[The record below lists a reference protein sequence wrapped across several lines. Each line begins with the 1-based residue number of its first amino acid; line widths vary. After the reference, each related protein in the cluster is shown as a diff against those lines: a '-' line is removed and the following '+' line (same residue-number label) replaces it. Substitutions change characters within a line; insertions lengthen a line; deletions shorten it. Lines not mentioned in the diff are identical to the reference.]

1 MIKINY
7 RILDQATN
15 FWEVNPQFKIYYPF
29 HLLYDKDK
37 SKDKDFSS
45 RQMWTVFFM
54 CDPDEHDNIFY
65 RMAFEERKKMLSE
78 TFVKDL
84 DWNNPDF
91 VKCLEAYP
99 LECMTAVQRAYAEEK
114 NQLRKRAKLIADTEL
129 TLDTTEF
136 LGDKTIVIKGTAT
149 QINMLQKDS
158 LSIYQK
164 YQKIEEEFIKDKQS
178 ARAKG
183 GSKLTKSEKGDLW

>member
-54 CDPDEHDNIFY
+54 CDPDEHDNIIY
-65 RMAFEERKKMLSE
+65 TIEWHLK
-78 TFVKDL
+78 
-84 DWNNPDF
+84 N
-91 VKCLEAYP
+91 
-99 LECMTAVQRAYAEEK
+99 EEK
-114 NQLRKRAKLIADTEL
+114 C
-129 TLDTTEF
+129 
-136 LGDKTIVIKGTAT
+136 
-149 QINMLQKDS
+149 
-158 LSIYQK
+158 YQK
-164 YQKIEEEFIKDKQS
+164 LLLK
-178 ARAKG
+178 
-183 GSKLTKSEKGDLW
+183 T

>member
-7 RILDQATN
+7 RTLDQAVN
-15 FWEVNPQFKIYYPF
+15 FWEVNPQFKIYPPF
-29 HLLYDKDK
+29 HLLYEKDK

-45 RQMWTVFFM
+45 RQMWTIFFM
-54 CDPDEHDNIFY
+54 CDPDENDNIFY
-65 RMAFEERKKMLSE
+65 RIAYGERKKTLSE

-84 DWNNPDF
+84 DWDDVNF

-114 NQLRKRAKLIADTEL
+114 NQLQKRAKLIADTEL
-129 TLDTTEF
+129 TLDTTTFHE
-136 LGDKTIVIKGTAT
+136 GKVIVIKGTAT

>member
-7 RILDQATN
+7 RTLDQAVN
-15 FWEVNPQFKIYYPF
+15 FWELNPQFKIYPPF
-29 HLLYDKDK
+29 HLLYEKDK

-45 RQMWTVFFM
+45 RQMWTIFFM
-54 CDPDEHDNIFY
+54 CDPDENDNIFY
-65 RMAFEERKKMLSE
+65 RIAYGERKKTLSE

-84 DWNNPDF
+84 DWDDANF

-114 NQLRKRAKLIADTEL
+114 NQLQKRAKLISDTEL
-129 TLDTTEF
+129 TLDTTTF
-136 LGDKTIVIKGTAT
+136 LEGKVIVIKGTAT

-178 ARAKG
+178 VRAKG

>member
-15 FWEVNPQFKIYYPF
+15 FWEVNPQFKIYSPF
-29 HLLYDKDK
+29 HLLYEKDK
-37 SKDKDFSS
+37 SKDKSFSS
-45 RQMWTVFFM
+45 RQMWTIFFM

-65 RMAFEERKKMLSE
+65 RIAYGERKKALSE
-78 TFVKDL
+78 IFVKDL
-84 DWNNPDF
+84 DWEEANF

-99 LECMTAVQRAYAEEK
+99 IECMTAVQRAYAEEK
-114 NQLRKRAKLIADTEL
+114 NQLQKRAKLIADTEL

-136 LGDKTIVIKGTAT
+136 LGDKVIVVKGTAT

-178 ARAKG
+178 VRAKG
-183 GSKLTKSEKGDLW
+183 GSKLTKAEKGDLW

>member
-7 RILDQATN
+7 KILDQATN
-15 FWEVNPQFKIYYPF
+15 FWEVNPQFKIYAPF

-37 SKDKDFSS
+37 SKTKEYSS

-54 CDPDEHDNIFY
+54 CDPDEHDNMFY
-65 RMAFEERKKMLSE
+65 RMAFNERKKMLSD

-84 DWNNPDF
+84 DWEDTTF
-91 VKCLEAYP
+91 IKCMEAYP
-99 LECMTAVQRAYAEEK
+99 IECMTAVQRAYAEEK
-114 NQLRKRAKLIADTEL
+114 NQLQKRAKLISDTEL
-129 TLDTTEF
+129 TLDTTEY
-136 LGDKTIVIKGTAT
+136 LGDKVIVVKGTAT

-164 YQKIEEEFIKDKQS
+164 YQKIEDEFIKDKQS
-178 ARAKG
+178 VRAKG
-183 GSKLTKSEKGDLW
+183 GSKLTKSEKGELW

>member
-15 FWEVNPQFKIYYPF
+15 FWENNPQFKIYSPF
-29 HLLYDKDK
+29 SLLYEKDK
-37 SKDKDFSS
+37 SKNKEFSS
-45 RQMWTVFFM
+45 RQMWTIFFM
-54 CDPDEHDNIFY
+54 CDPDEDDNIFY
-65 RMAFEERKKMLSE
+65 RITSNERKVMLSE

-84 DWNNPDF
+84 DWDDPTF
-91 VKCLEAYP
+91 VKCLESYP
-99 LECMTAVQRAYAEEK
+99 IECMTAVQRAYAEEK
-114 NQLRKRAKLIADTEL
+114 NQLQKRAKLISDTEL
-129 TLDTTEF
+129 TLDSTEF
-136 LGDKTIVIKGTAT
+136 LGDKVIVVKGTAT

-164 YQKIEEEFIKDKQS
+164 YQKIEEEFIKEKQS
-178 ARAKG
+178 LRAKG